1 MDVFSDYCEIRFS
14 HGDFGNHP
22 VNFNH
27 CNGTILRLR
36 AIGKESKC
44 YTTQLTIT
52 TTDSF
57 FPPIQGSI
65 QCSVG
70 TRFGEILIG
79 TVALTVSSHS
89 KCHNPNNLIPGFYN
103 NNNNNSSR

>member
-14 HGDFGNHP
+14 HGDFENHP

-27 CNGTILRLR
+27 CNGTILRLQ
-36 AIGKESKC
+36 AIRKESKC

-52 TTDSF
+52 PTESDSF
-57 FPPIQGSI
+57 FHPIQGSI
-65 QCSVG
+65 QCSIG

-79 TVALTVSSHS
+79 TVALTLSSHS
-89 KCHNPNNLIPGFYN
+89 KCHKHNILVPGF
-103 NNNNNSSR
+103 